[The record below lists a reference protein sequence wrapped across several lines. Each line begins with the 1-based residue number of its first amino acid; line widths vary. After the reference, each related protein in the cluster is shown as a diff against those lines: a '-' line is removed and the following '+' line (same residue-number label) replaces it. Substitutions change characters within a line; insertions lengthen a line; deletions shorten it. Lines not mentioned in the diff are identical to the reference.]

1 MAARPTQPIHQTPR
15 TEGFPSDG
23 DLLLSTDKVDCERGA
38 FRLHVKPD
46 SSRSRPMHQ
55 RLLTLAAF
63 LTSALLVQRFWPV
76 IHRHYHGWRSENAFT
91 LDNLCPQVN
100 AFTQP
105 GYEAMFAS
113 IDEEFNT
120 SGFKLKAYESLG
132 GAVRIP

>member
-1 MAARPTQPIHQTPR
+1 M
-15 TEGFPSDG
+15 
-23 DLLLSTDKVDCERGA
+23 DKVDCERGTIRPHA
-38 FRLHVKPD
+38 QPD

-76 IHRHYHGWRSENAFT
+76 IHHHYHGWRSENALTF
-91 LDNLCPQVN
+91 DNLCLQVN
-100 AFTQP
+100 ASTQP

-113 IDEEFNT
+113 LDEEFNT
-120 SGFKLKAYESLG
+120 SGFMLKAYESLG